1 MYIYIMNNYMYM
13 YVHVSWQMN
22 KMGHFKSAQW
32 ARLAESHQRHTVLFK
47 DHLTSIRKIT
57 INWSRQLTGPSAATC
72 MALWWVS
79 CDAQTRF
86 SESSHAY
93 QHIYSMRSPSRLVGQ
108 AMFSLVSIFSILY
121 MQNIPIFYC
130 SYWRHHDLAPSRQ
143 DVDSAVLDQR
153 AKHED
158 HAREHPDVNRLDVGH
173 SAIVTHS
180 HTWRQSKTIRWN
192 ECLILCLVH
201 VALLVPLYMYIS
213 KCWATN
219 LGSLALIPD
228 CWVVMVSTVSSPS
241 DTRAGTAWM
250 SIQNDTHDRMTI
262 NTLGM

>member
-1 MYIYIMNNYMYM
+1 MYM
-13 YVHVSWQMN
+13 YPGKWTKWGILRAHNELDLLNHINVT
-22 KMGHFKSAQW
+22 
-32 ARLAESHQRHTVLFK
+32 RTVLFK
-47 DHLTSIRKIT
+47 DRPTFIRIIT

-93 QHIYSMRSPSRLVGQ
+93 QQIYSMRSPSRLVGQ

-158 HAREHPDVNRLDVGH
+158 HAREHPDVDRLDVGH

-180 HTWRQSKTIRWN
+180 NTWRERTMPRQCGYHPRRLMSKLRSTIS
-192 ECLILCLVH
+192 V
-201 VALLVPLYMYIS
+201 VAKNLTMELWKSKLSCKLTPPLYQ
-213 KCWATN
+213 W
-219 LGSLALIPD
+219 G
-228 CWVVMVSTVSSPS
+228 
-241 DTRAGTAWM
+241 
-250 SIQNDTHDRMTI
+250 Q
-262 NTLGM
+262 